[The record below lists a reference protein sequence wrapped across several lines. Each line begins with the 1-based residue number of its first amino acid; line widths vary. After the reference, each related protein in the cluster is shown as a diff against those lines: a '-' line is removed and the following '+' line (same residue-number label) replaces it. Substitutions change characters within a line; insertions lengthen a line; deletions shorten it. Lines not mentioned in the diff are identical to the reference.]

1 MYQVQARIVGTA
13 PLLQHKFPL
22 DVLSGLMEG
31 ATRKTGSED
40 RRYEWLESMYTLD
53 GRLVQPATHIE
64 GALVRAAAGFRVKGS
79 RGKTYR
85 DIIRAYVL
93 VSPDE
98 IPHLWN
104 DQPIRAPGPE
114 LLTMPTDALCVN
126 LQRVIINR
134 AAVARA
140 RLQINAGY
148 ELAFTVMVNDDQI
161 RPEVVKTILDEAGR
175 AVGIGDG
182 RPKYGRFRIA
192 AFQVS
197 GDTIGDSA

>member
-1 MYQVQARIVGTA
+1 VYQVQVRIVGTA

-31 ATRKTGSED
+31 ATRKTGSQD
-40 RRYEWLESMYTLD
+40 RRYEWLETLYASN
-53 GRLVQPATHIE
+53 GYLVQPATHVE

-93 VSPDE
+93 VSPED

-104 DQPIRAPGPE
+104 GQPITTPGPE
-114 LLTMPTDALCVN
+114 LLTTPTEALCVN
-126 LQRVIINR
+126 LQRVIVNR

-140 RLQINAGY
+140 RLQVNAGY
-148 ELAFTVMVNDDQI
+148 ELAFTITVNDDQI

-182 RPKYGRFRIA
+182 RPKFGRFRIA
-192 AFQVS
+192 AFHVS
-197 GDTIGDSA
+197 GDTIGDGA